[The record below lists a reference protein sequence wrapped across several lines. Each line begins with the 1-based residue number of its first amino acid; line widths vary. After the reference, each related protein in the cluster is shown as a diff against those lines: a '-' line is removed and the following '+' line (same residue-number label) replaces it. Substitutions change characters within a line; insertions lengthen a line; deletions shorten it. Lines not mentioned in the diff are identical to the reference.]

1 MNSRIQISAKRR
13 RSQAGNTM
21 VETALVITCY
31 LMIVFGII
39 EFSQATFAWNFVSY
53 AARNA
58 TRYASVHGATSQTI
72 ATAQSV
78 TNVVLA
84 QAVALNTSNLT
95 VSTTWTPNNQP
106 GSTVQVKV
114 SYLYKPLLVVVFP
127 SVQTFSSTSQMVIL
141 Q

>member
-84 QAVALNTSNLT
+84 QAVALNASNLT

>member
-114 SYLYKPLLVVVFP
+114 SYLYKPLLLVVFP
-127 SVQTFSSTSQMVIL
+127 NVQTFSSTSQMVIL

>member
-84 QAVALNTSNLT
+84 QAVALNNSNLT

-114 SYLYKPLLVVVFP
+114 SYLYKPLLLVVFP
-127 SVQTFSSTSQMVIL
+127 NVQTFSSTSQMVIL

>member
-1 MNSRIQISAKRR
+1 MNSRIRVSSKRR
-13 RSQAGNTM
+13 RSQAGDTM
-21 VETALVITCY
+21 VETALCVTCY
-31 LMIVFGII
+31 FMIVFAII

-84 QAVALNTSNLT
+84 QAVALNASNLT

>member
-84 QAVALNTSNLT
+84 QAVALNNSNLT